1 MLLEKLNVRQV
12 LLWEITSLS
21 IPGSRKHR
29 DPKMSTLFVAIILLP
44 HTSYKKTVFLKKQKS
59 LAYL

>member
-29 DPKMSTLFVAIILLP
+29 DPKMSTLFVVIILLP
-44 HTSYKKTVFLKKQKS
+44 HTSYKKTVF
-59 LAYL
+59 